1 MSTQQDSDNNI
12 DDTLETK
19 DTDTKCSISDQ
30 RENED
35 IKTRLST
42 PLGTAIQS
50 PITQEPQ
57 FLRPSSTGFSQKQ
70 TSDKFMFNGRITPPP
85 TMISPLPATPA
96 GSMTPVRKNT
106 NYNKSILCIIQ
117 TDLR

>member
-1 MSTQQDSDNNI
+1 MSTQRDSEDNS

-42 PLGTAIQS
+42 PSGTTIQS
-50 PITQEPQ
+50 PIPQEPQ

-106 NYNKSILCIIQ
+106 NYNKSILCI
-117 TDLR
+117 RF